1 MTWVTLAAP
10 KPGYIRAMTCLRAAL
25 LSAICVGLGCGDGG
39 GFPAD
44 AGGEAP
50 PPGGTLSLTWSL
62 TDTNGNPILCDQ
74 VGGVTV
80 TALLHNRAFQGGTTE
95 VFSCN
100 TGAGT
105 TPPQPPG
112 IYDIQFE
119 LTGVTG
125 LITTAPSQLGIEVK
139 SLQNSVVAPLAFAVN
154 AVGGL
159 SLTIDAQ
166 KAGGNCASVA
176 SGGAGITA
184 MTITLQHLNGG
195 ACEPATLM
203 IGTTPY
209 TIDCTTPV
217 ETPCFEATTTVT
229 AANLPSDSYQIHV
242 RGKQNAAICYIN
254 DDSIRVPPNGTTLQ
268 RALNLSATGAATCI

>member
-1 MTWVTLAAP
+1 MP
-10 KPGYIRAMTCLRAAL
+10 KPGYIRPMKCLRAAL
-25 LSAICVGLGCGDGG
+25 LTTGAIGLGLGCGDGG
-39 GFPAD
+39 GFPDA

-95 VFSCN
+95 VFSCS

-139 SLQNSVVAPLAFAVN
+139 SLQNSVVTPLAFAVN

-159 SLTIDAQ
+159 SLTIDAL

-176 SGGAGITA
+176 NGGAGITA

-195 ACEPATLM
+195 ACAPATLM

-209 TIDCTTPV
+209 TINCTTPV
-217 ETPCFEATTTVT
+217 ETACFEATTAVT

-242 RGKQNAAICYIN
+242 RGKQNAAICYRN

-268 RALNLSATGAATCI
+268 RALNLTATGAATCL